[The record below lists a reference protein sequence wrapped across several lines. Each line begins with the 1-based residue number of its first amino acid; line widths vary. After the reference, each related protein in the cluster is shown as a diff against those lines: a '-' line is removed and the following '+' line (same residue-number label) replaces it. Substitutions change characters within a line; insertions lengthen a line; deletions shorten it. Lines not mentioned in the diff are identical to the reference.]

1 VKRRNA
7 EEEGLMKRC
16 VRIFL
21 SMATVVLLLSLSLAP
36 AGAYEFTRAK
46 GIRLPTLS
54 QEAFTAQFGN
64 NPDIR
69 TTDEEILTLARELYP
84 PQGKKHLLGQAA
96 KGENGCGEYQV
107 GVLFASLQNPA
118 ISDATRA
125 EVESIIVAAAPALP
139 KTYTSGHFKISYTDN
154 DIDPDNNVT
163 LDAVKSL
170 AKNLNSYWK
179 TYSAKFKT
187 PQNYLDGTTQMV
199 DIKVYY
205 MPNAYGSTN
214 SSWNY
219 INLDSKDCVNDVCN
233 RKTTPA
239 HELWH
244 RVEYAYGFVSGTLN
258 MGWIVEGTADWSQ
271 AYTNRN
277 TRDYMKDMSTGLAT
291 PDLALIGGRNYDACH
306 LWIYLEHRV
315 TYAGIRDVWAT
326 YETNGKDAKA
336 ALDTVVTARLG
347 IGFDKFIQEW
357 SKANYIK
364 DLGSA
369 GVHSYAENKTTKTSC
384 GVVYGPLAQVPRT
397 SVDIDSTVDSTFPY
411 TDAGTVS
418 SYGADYYEFNLDTT
432 DTKLTSLQVTVDGA
446 GASSSFVDISGSAKK
461 KITDGSSAKEV
472 YLTTF
477 KPGKLTR
484 VGVLVGGGSAGANYT
499 IEALAC
505 PTLDITG
512 IWDDVYAYVYD
523 LTLEGKTVLGTVDTG
538 YCGVWNVRGSYTMSP
553 SKLNFTAT
561 NPNYQDGDDGCT
573 LWFKYQTSLASCD
586 SIEGTWTNFHG
597 FSGSFTMW
605 KRDAAGAASAASR
618 AGCAEGQGTTGPCV
632 EGSQGITPTSVK

>member
-1 VKRRNA
+1 
-7 EEEGLMKRC
+7 MKRNM
-16 VRIFL
+16 RIFL
-21 SMATVVLLLSLSLAP
+21 SMATVVLLLSLFLTH

-46 GIRLPTLS
+46 GIHLPTLS
-54 QEAFTAQFGN
+54 QEAFTTQFGN
-64 NPDIR
+64 NPDVK
-69 TTDEEILTLARELYP
+69 TTDQEIIALAQELFP
-84 PQGKKHLLGQAA
+84 PQGKKHLLGKSA
-96 KGENGCGEYQV
+96 KGENGCREHQV

-125 EVESIIVAAAPALP
+125 AVESIIVDAAPALP
-139 KTYTSGHFKISYTDN
+139 KTYTSGHFKINYTDN
-154 DIDPDNNVT
+154 DPIADNNVT

-170 AKNLNSYWK
+170 ATSLNSYWK
-179 TYSAKFKT
+179 TYSSKFKT
-187 PQNYLDGTTQMV
+187 PQHYLDGTTQMV
-199 DIKVYY
+199 DVNIYY
-205 MPNAYGSTN
+205 IANAYGRTH

-219 INLDSKDCVNDVCN
+219 IDLDSRDCVNDVCN

-244 RVEYAYGFVSGTLN
+244 RVEYAYGYVTGTAN
-258 MGWIVEGTADWSQ
+258 MSWIVEGTAVWSQ
-271 AYTNRN
+271 AYTNRAI
-277 TRDYMKDMSTGLAT
+277 RDYMIRMNPGLQA
-291 PDLALIGGRNYDACH
+291 PDLALIENRSYDASP
-306 LWIYLEHRV
+306 LWIYLERRG
-315 TYAGIRDVWAT
+315 TWAAIKDVWSA

-384 GVVYGPLAQVPRT
+384 GVIYGPMAQVPRT
-397 SVDIDSTVDSTFPY
+397 SVEIDSTFDSTSPY

-432 DTKLTSLQVTVDGA
+432 DPLLNNLQITVDGA

-461 KITDGSSAKEV
+461 KITDGTSNREI

-505 PTLDITG
+505 PTLDVTG
-512 IWDDVYAYVYD
+512 IWDDIYNYVYD
-523 LTLEGKTVLGTVDTG
+523 LTLDRTAVHGSVDTLG
-538 YCGVWNVRGSYTMSP
+538 CGVWNVRGTYTMSP

-561 NPNYQDGDDGCT
+561 NPNYQNGDDGCT
-573 LWFKYQTSLASCD
+573 LWFKYKTSLATCD
-586 SIEGTWTNFHG
+586 SIEGTWENFHG
-597 FSGSFTMW
+597 GSGSFTMW
-605 KRDAAGAASAASR
+605 KRPEAGVAAGASR
-618 AGCAEGQGTTGPCV
+618 TGCTEGQEATGSCAES
-632 EGSQGITPTSVK
+632 SQGITPTSVK